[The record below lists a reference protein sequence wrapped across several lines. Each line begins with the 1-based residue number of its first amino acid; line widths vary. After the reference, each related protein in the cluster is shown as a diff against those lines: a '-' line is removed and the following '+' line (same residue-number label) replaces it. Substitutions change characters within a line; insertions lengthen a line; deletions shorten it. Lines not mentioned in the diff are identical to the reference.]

1 MLDVFGAALVL
12 LQLVHAAH
20 VDALTHR
27 GRLGST
33 GPHNQI
39 GAPLNHALWLLAHLL
54 LLLLL

>member
-39 GAPLNHALWLLAHLL
+39 RAPLNHALWLLAHLL
-54 LLLLL
+54 LL